1 MGEKMCKTKQKK
13 YVPFMDEGRQKY
25 LRKWDLGV
33 YETLVQIKDV
43 KDYELMGVS
52 LRVYPGVHAG
62 LWTDTQLLGKA
73 LNKIVKKDDKV
84 LDLGTGTGIHAILA
98 AKVTENVTAIDFNEK
113 SIKNAKENFV
123 KNGVSEKINLIES
136 DGFSKL
142 QGKKFDII
150 SINPPFRWFK
160 PKDILDA
167 ASNDEN
173 YVFLN
178 RFLSEAKHHLTDN
191 GRILLV
197 FANTADI
204 GYLQYL
210 FGLYRYEVKVV
221 EEEKPDE
228 WRIYRVFELRDMR
241 YCKGEKS
248 GTCR

>member
-1 MGEKMCKTKQKK
+1 MCKTKQNK
-13 YVPFMDEGRQKY
+13 YAPFMGKERQKY
-25 LRKWDLGV
+25 LREWDLSV
-33 YETLVQIKDV
+33 YDTLIQINEA

-73 LNKIVKKDDKV
+73 LRKAVKKDDKV
-84 LDLGTGTGIHAILA
+84 LDLGTGTGIHSIIAV
-98 AKVTENVTAIDFNEK
+98 KVTNNVTAVDFNKK
-113 SIKNAKENFV
+113 SVENAKENF
-123 KNGVSEKINLIES
+123 KRNNVSVNLLES
-136 DGFSKL
+136 RGFSNL
-142 QGKKFDII
+142 QGRKFDII

-178 RFLSEAKHHLTDN
+178 KFLSEAKQHLTEN

-210 FGLYRYEVKVV
+210 FGLYRYNVKVV
-221 EEEKPDE
+221 EEERPDE
-228 WRIYRVFELRDMR
+228 WRVYRVFELTKMGD
-241 YCKGEKS
+241 CQGGEN
-248 GTCR
+248 GTCC